1 MPVHERTPTRGVTTM
16 RVRLFAPRSS
26 PIKARAHAANT
37 YGFPLRVNEKISTV
51 VLSTR
56 TSPTKRVLVPVI
68 SRICNRFLA
77 LECPFVALSL
87 QMDAPTPPL
96 HLEDAPA
103 QAASN
108 QLLIRQNLPTHR
120 IRQADM
126 RSLPPTPALLR
137 ISAPFRPFQPIERSL
152 RLIATSLFSTLVPRT
167 TSFMFLIWNL
177 FSSKF
182 KSLTLSPR
190 PLRNTKELWPLRN
203 ITKPTETHL
212 FILLPLQVTP
222 KPYPR
227 T

>member
-1 MPVHERTPTRGVTTM
+1 MTVHERTPTRGVITM
-16 RVRLFAPRSS
+16 RVRPFAPRSG

-37 YGFPLRVNEKISTV
+37 YGFPLRVNEKICSR
-51 VLSTR
+51 LPSTR

-137 ISAPFRPFQPIERSL
+137 ILAPFRPFQPIERSL

-190 PLRNTKELWPLRN
+190 PLRNTKKLWPLRI
-203 ITKPTETHL
+203 ITKLTETLL
-212 FILLPLQVTP
+212 FILLPLQATL
-222 KPYPR
+222 KSYPR